1 MAEYIDREA
10 AIRICERLRDKNSE
24 NADMAFALNW
34 AAESISR
41 VPAGDVRPA
50 ISREQ
55 LIAALEK
62 YFEIG
67 DSDTYELTRVK
78 EAFSIGTMSLQD
90 FVEWDSENVAALCDY
105 LFERTERP
113 VTPT

>member
-1 MAEYIDREA
+1 MAEFIDREA

-24 NADMAFALNW
+24 NADMAFALKW

-62 YFEIG
+62 YFDIG
-67 DSDTYELTRVK
+67 NSYTYELTRVK
-78 EAFSIGTMSLQD
+78 EAFEIGTMSLQD
-90 FVEWDSENVAALCDY
+90 FVEWDSDKVEDLCDY
-105 LFERTERP
+105 LFKLTERP
-113 VTPT
+113 VSGA